1 MIQGQDP
8 LLCTFMSSGRRGE
21 LKAQLADILEAQG
34 SDLDHGGLRSPM
46 AEDQRG
52 FGLR

>member
-1 MIQGQDP
+1 MHLYVNWEKGVGQ
-8 LLCTFMSSGRRGE
+8 

-46 AEDQRG
+46 AEDRALG
-52 FGLR
+52 